1 MQHDAE
7 PKDPRL
13 SVELVWIILGGLEM
27 AFGWLVAAFFFA
39 ISIVGIPWARAAFNM
54 AVFHLWP
61 FGREIVDREDLT
73 GREDLGTGGLGFLGN
88 IIWFVLAG
96 WWLALG
102 HLFFAALLAVT
113 IIGIPF
119 AWQHWK
125 LAGMALAPIG
135 KMVVDKK
142 VADYRRDGD
151 GVVSGS
157 QIVSP

>member
-1 MQHDAE
+1 MN
-7 PKDPRL
+7 L
-13 SVELVWIILGGLEM
+13 ILNMIWIIFGGLEM
-27 AFGWLVAAFFFA
+27 AFGWLVAAFVFA

-54 AVFHLWP
+54 AIFHLWP
-61 FGREIVDREDLT
+61 FGREIVDRKDMT

-102 HLFFAALLAVT
+102 HVFFAGLLAVT

-119 AWQHWK
+119 AWQHLK

-135 KMVVDKK
+135 KMVVDKD
-142 VADYRRDGD
+142 VADDGRYRDRR
-151 GVVSGS
+151 
-157 QIVSP
+157 